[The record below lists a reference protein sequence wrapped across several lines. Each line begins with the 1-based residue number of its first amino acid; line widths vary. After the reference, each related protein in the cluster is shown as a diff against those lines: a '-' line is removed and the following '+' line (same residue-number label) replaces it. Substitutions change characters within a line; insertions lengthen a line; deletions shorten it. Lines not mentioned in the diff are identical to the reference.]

1 VDFWIT
7 GVCSRCTFFVYRQ
20 HENWQLSS
28 ERCYNCQSMNN
39 TNDNYNTSSLNP
51 DTKTICKL
59 GLDVHAGSIMVAR
72 QLEGLQPQP
81 PQKFNVAK
89 FLEWIKDQAQ
99 KHQVFSCYEAGPTG
113 YWLHR
118 ELEEVGVTNYVI
130 CPTRLDSRG
139 KGVNTDKT
147 DATELLVRLD
157 RYVAGNK
164 KAFSV
169 VTVPTPEQEQKRALS
184 RQRDQLRRKRLSFA
198 AQGRMLLLSQGYRY
212 SNHWWKTDCWKKLQ
226 EKMPGWITEQ
236 LKIFRRIIQCVE
248 REATGLAKRLAS
260 EAPSSLPKG
269 MGGLTHEILER
280 EVRDWTRFKNRRQ
293 LGSYSGLSGGVSG
306 SGERSM
312 DLSITK
318 AGNRRLSCCLVEC
331 AWRMIFQQP
340 DYWLVKKWARV
351 LLNDKAHARRRK
363 QAIVAF
369 ARQLLIDIWKWK
381 LGKVTPQTLGWKM
394 S

>member
-1 VDFWIT
+1 MNTTPNDT
-7 GVCSRCTFFVYRQ
+7 S
-20 HENWQLSS
+20 
-28 ERCYNCQSMNN
+28 NN
-39 TNDNYNTSSLNP
+39 TPESKP
-51 DTKTICKL
+51 ICKVA
-59 GLDVHAGSIMVAR
+59 LDSHAASIMVAR
-72 QLEGLQPQP
+72 QVEGLQPQP
-81 PQKFNVAK
+81 PQRFDVAK
-89 FLEWIKDQAQ
+89 FLEWIKQQAG
-99 KHQVFSCYEAGPTG
+99 KYRVFSCYEAGPTG

-118 ELEEVGVTNYVI
+118 ELEKLGVTNYVI

-169 VTVPTPEQEQKRALS
+169 VAVPTPQQEHKRALS

-212 SNHWWKTDCWKKLQ
+212 SNNWWKENCWKKLQ
-226 EKMPGWITEQ
+226 ETVPAWLVEQ
-236 LKIFRRIIQCVE
+236 LEIFRRIIQYVE
-248 REATGLAKRLAS
+248 KEVNVLAKRLAS

-280 EVRDWTRFKNRRQ
+280 EIRDWTRFKNRRQ
-293 LGSYSGLSGGVSG
+293 LGSYSGLTGGVSG
-306 SGERSM
+306 SGERSI

-318 AGNRRLSCCLVEC
+318 AGNRRLNCCLVEC
-331 AWRMIFQQP
+331 AWRMVSKQP
-340 DYWLVKKWARV
+340 DYWLVKKWGKV

-381 LGKVTPQTLGWKM
+381 LGKVTPETLGWKM
-394 S
+394 A